1 MRILLSS
8 PFKPFGIDG
17 KYGRKEA
24 LAEIFHNQL
33 TLKQGAFSVRNFTT
47 SNALHVI
54 ANNIDTPT
62 TVLDCPTLK
71 QYIKEIRND
80 YDVIGISAQLPNFN
94 QLKKML
100 HVTRQY
106 APKSRIVVGGFVAAI
121 PDLKNQIDADD
132 ICKGEGIGFMR
143 NLLGLPPE
151 YRYQN
156 PRSIFSE
163 TKEIFGVPVIGLKRP
178 LMVVGLGC
186 TYGCDFCSTS
196 HFFGKKHINLLD
208 SGKDI
213 FNEILFLNEKYPDAT
228 IGCVGDDNFLVDLER
243 ADELRKCLVKSGQA
257 VKLYIFASADKI
269 VDFGIEKLAET
280 GVDIVWIGRES
291 KFSAYNKNRNI
302 NYKALI
308 AEMKKY
314 GIKTIMSSMLLV
326 DSHSKENIYDD
337 IDAHIAAEPVF
348 SQFLFY
354 TPTPGTPLYQRFL
367 LEGRINTELAYE
379 DYNGRNAS
387 LIIHPAFS
395 PQEAEKVQ
403 DFAYQRDYERLGP
416 SLVRYIETNF
426 TGWLHMKDSN
436 KQILRTRAE
445 TFAKKMWQYRALL
458 HAIELLSSSKLHKE
472 MAKDVRRQIE
482 LSFGKTTITEKA
494 IATGLCISGKIREAR
509 TSLWGDNMQPS
520 SYKFYFNHTPSK
532 KIIMKRMVI

>member
-1 MRILLSS
+1 VRILLSS

-33 TLKQGAFSVRNFTT
+33 TLTQGAFSIRNFTT

-62 TVLDCPTLK
+62 TVLDCPTLNH
-71 QYIKEIRND
+71 YIKEIRND
-80 YDVIGISAQLPNFN
+80 YDIIGISAQLPNFN

-100 HVTRQY
+100 GVTRQY

-121 PDLKNQIDADD
+121 PDIKDQIDADD

-151 YRYQN
+151 YSYQN

-196 HFFGKKHINLLD
+196 HFFGKKHIKLIR
-208 SGKDI
+208 SGKEL
-213 FNEILFLNEKYPDAT
+213 FNEIIFLNRKYPDAT

-243 ADELRKCLVKSGQA
+243 AEELRTCLIQSGQA
-257 VKLYIFASADKI
+257 VKLYIFASADRI
-269 VDFGIEKLAET
+269 VEFGIEKLAET

-291 KFSAYNKNRNI
+291 KYAGYRKNQSVDC
-302 NYKALI
+302 KALI

-314 GIKTIMSSMLLV
+314 GIKPIMSSMLLV
-326 DSHSKENIYDD
+326 DAHSKENIYDD
-337 IDAHIAAEPVF
+337 IDDHIAGKPVF

-367 LEGRINTELAYE
+367 LEGRINTELTYE

-387 LIIHPAFS
+387 LVIHPAFS
-395 PQEAEKVQ
+395 SREARQIQ
-403 DFAYQRDYERLGP
+403 DDAYYRDFEQLGP
-416 SLVRYIETNF
+416 SLVRYIETDF
-426 TGWLHMKDSN
+426 TGWLHLKDSG
-436 KQILRTRAE
+436 KSILRARAE
-445 TFAKKMWQYRALL
+445 TYARKMGRYRTLL
-458 HAIELLSSSKLHKE
+458 YAIALLSSSQQHKE
-472 MAKDVRRQIE
+472 MCNAVRRRIE
-482 LSFGKTTITEKA
+482 SSFGKITINEKA
-494 IATGLCISGKIREAR
+494 IARGLFFAGSIREAR
-509 TSLWGDNMQPS
+509 TRRWGDSMQPS
-520 SYKFYFNHTPSK
+520 SYKFYFNQGRSDNV
-532 KIIMKRMVI
+532 IMKRLLF